1 VGLLAVLVWVS
12 ACSLTVDADRVQCS
26 TNADCSA
33 RGEAFEGSACIDAVC
48 VADAKWACLDTPVTR
63 VPAPGPFRVPF
74 VVQHLVT
81 QAPLAGITARLCRRI
96 DVTCKDPVSEELLTD
111 AQGQVS
117 FSVTSGF
124 DGYAHFQGAEIIDGL
139 YFFNP
144 PVVSDQPVAAVSI
157 GDADVMKLL
166 AEQAGAAQKP
176 ERSIIL
182 LAARDCTGAPAS
194 GVTFTTSASDPEAKQ
209 FYSEQG
215 LPSGSALRTDSSG
228 YGGLLNAA
236 AGSVTFT
243 AKVESTGRTLGQATL
258 LARAGAITYGS
269 VVPDGG

>member
-1 VGLLAVLVWVS
+1 M
-12 ACSLTVDADRVQCS
+12 
-26 TNADCSA
+26 
-33 RGEAFEGSACIDAVC
+33 
-48 VADAKWACLDTPVTR
+48 
-63 VPAPGPFRVPF
+63 PFL
-74 VVQHLVT
+74 VQHLVT
-81 QAPLAGITARLCRRI
+81 QAPLEGIKARLCRRI
-96 DVTCKDPVSEELLTD
+96 DVTCNDPVSEELFTD
-111 AQGQVS
+111 SLGQVS
-117 FSVTSGF
+117 FSASAGF
-124 DGYAHFQGAEIIDGL
+124 DGYAHFQGAGIIDGL

-157 GDADVMKLL
+157 GNADVTALL
-166 AEQAGAAQKP
+166 ALQAGAEQEP
-176 ERSIIL
+176 NRGVIL

-194 GVTFTTSASDPEAKQ
+194 GVTFTTSGSDAAAKP

-215 LPSGSALRTDSSG
+215 LPSGSAVRTDSSG

-243 AKVESTGRTLGQATL
+243 AEVESIGRTLGQVTL